1 MRLRRDAGP
10 VAKEIGRTSD
20 GVRPCAARHLE
31 SGVERALSDGAHGG
45 RPREIDGA
53 DRAFVADLAC
63 QRPADPGHSAGSRAS
78 DLPADRAGEAADTV
92 GHPSLATVATGNA
105 QHPGRR
111 PDRAPQDGQLPRAA
125 RPRPR
130 GQIARRAVPR
140 RGAGHPGRA
149 RIPPPTCDPSRAA
162 GARSGE
168 ATGTG
173 GSGRSLLAS
182 ANRRPARRP
191 PRGQDARGPR
201 PRRIPGRQTPEGRP
215 DAGRVWRRLGA
226 HPREGETPPAVRP
239 GPPRARVRARV
250 RLPAG
255 PGRDLLSGT
264 AHRMLRGI
272 RVSSGDEPGGGP
284 ASPREASAE
293 PVVHG
298 RGRDLSDTGPTTEGP
313 VVDTLLSDGADEAR

>member
-1 MRLRRDAGP
+1 MANCRERQSHDEGPDTRDAPSHDEGL
-10 VAKEIGRTSD
+10 GTRD
-20 GVRPCAARHLE
+20 AR
-31 SGVERALSDGAHGG
+31 A
-45 RPREIDGA
+45 
-53 DRAFVADLAC
+53 
-63 QRPADPGHSAGSRAS
+63 
-78 DLPADRAGEAADTV
+78 
-92 GHPSLATVATGNA
+92 
-105 QHPGRR
+105 
-111 PDRAPQDGQLPRAA
+111 
-125 RPRPR
+125 
-130 GQIARRAVPR
+130 
-140 RGAGHPGRA
+140 
-149 RIPPPTCDPSRAA
+149 PPPTCGPRPAARAMRAA

-201 PRRIPGRQTPEGRP
+201 PRRIPGRQAPEGRP

-272 RVSSGDEPGGGP
+272 RVSSGDEPGGVLRHLGRRAP
-284 ASPREASAE
+284 SRSSTGGGGTCRTQARRPRDPSWTPSSRMGQTRQAICW
-293 PVVHG
+293 
-298 RGRDLSDTGPTTEGP
+298 
-313 VVDTLLSDGADEAR
+313 TLC